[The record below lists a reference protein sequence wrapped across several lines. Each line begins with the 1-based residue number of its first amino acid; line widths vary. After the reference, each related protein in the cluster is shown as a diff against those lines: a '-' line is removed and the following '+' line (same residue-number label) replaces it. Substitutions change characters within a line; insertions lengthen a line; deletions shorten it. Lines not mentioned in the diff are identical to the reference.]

1 MRNLLAV
8 FMPVEDSRHYH
19 EFAVSLLDALFR
31 QLDLLAPIDLFPVYF
46 KFYGN
51 LNEYALQNIPYFW
64 AISYN
69 TLRFEIII

>member
-19 EFAVSLLDALFR
+19 EFVVSLLDALFR

-51 LNEYALQNIPYFW
+51 LKEYALQNIPY
-64 AISYN
+64 
-69 TLRFEIII
+69 L

>member
-31 QLDLLAPIDLFPVYF
+31 QLDLLALIDLFPVYF
-46 KFYGN
+46 QFYGN
-51 LNEYALQNIPYFW
+51 QKEYTLQNIPY
-64 AISYN
+64 
-69 TLRFEIII
+69 L